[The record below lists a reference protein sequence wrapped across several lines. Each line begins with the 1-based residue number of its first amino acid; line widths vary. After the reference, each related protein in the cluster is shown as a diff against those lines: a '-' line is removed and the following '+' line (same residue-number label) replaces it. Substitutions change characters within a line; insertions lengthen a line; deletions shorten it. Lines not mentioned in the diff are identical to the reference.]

1 MNNKNYIANP
11 NKITHCNCD
20 LCLAELGDYEDDIH
34 TPGVISEFRFA
45 PDSEQTEEME
55 LEILERY
62 KKCM

>member
-1 MNNKNYIANP
+1 MMSLYKSIQTNTNLL
-11 NKITHCNCD
+11 TT
-20 LCLAELGDYEDDIH
+20 AELGDYEDDIH
-34 TPGVISEFRFA
+34 TPGVISEFRFV